1 MKNINGFYSISIK
14 KKNLSTYDKIIL
26 RKCSECSCDKDLE
39 KNKKFLSTFYLM
51 CLRYCFIGLIC
62 IAIILNKCISESDRC
77 SILRLDNNVNSRILC
92 DVIKD
97 GLGARNMKKKIRK
110 RTNDKQDNNDE
121 EKSNYEDDER
131 FIKYEIPD
139 SLKNDNIECPYEYGD
154 VFYGTR
160 GIINYEL
167 KGNKNSKNV
176 VITFHGLYGSNLEFY
191 EIQQF
196 LVKSNFQVLN
206 FDLYGYGL
214 SATPKY
220 NDKEKTYGIDF
231 YVEQTEELLKHLKL
245 ENKDYYLVGFSM
257 GCIIAAGF
265 TRKHTERVKKIVL
278 ISPVGIL
285 DEKPWYLKI
294 FKKCSCLINL
304 TTHILRPCCFRTFKK
319 KRVNEYDDD
328 EVVEVDIG
336 DDNKNNDNDDNDI
349 YQKNE
354 FLYNRLMW
362 HLFVKKDNV
371 AQSILGCINNLHM
384 WSAHHIYREVGKTG
398 IPVLILGGKDDE
410 YCSEEVFENTTRYFK
425 NTHLIVFEDAS
436 HLVLLEETRKIN
448 MCTLLF
454 FKSPNDVY
462 LPELKKKFPVDRNG
476 QYKT

>member
-1 MKNINGFYSISIK
+1 MKNINGFYYISVK

-26 RKCSECSCDKDLE
+26 RKSSECSYDKNLE
-39 KNKKFLSTFYLM
+39 KNKFVNKFYLM

-62 IAIILNKCISESDRC
+62 IAIILNKYILETDRC
-77 SILRLDNNVNSRILC
+77 CTLKLDDNVYRRILC

-97 GLGARNMKKKIRK
+97 GLGLRNLKKNIRK
-110 RTNDKQDNNDE
+110 RINNKQDNNYE
-121 EKSNYEDDER
+121 EKSNYEDDKR

-139 SLKNDNIECPYEYGD
+139 SLKNDNIECPYEYGE
-154 VFYGTR
+154 VFYGKY
-160 GIINYEL
+160 GIINYDL
-167 KGNKNSKNV
+167 KGNKNSETV

-196 LVKSNFQVLN
+196 LVKSNYLVLN

-231 YVEQTEELLKHLKL
+231 YVEQTEELLKHLNL
-245 ENKDYYLVGFSM
+245 ENKDYYLMGFSM

-265 TRKHTERVKKIVL
+265 TRKHTEKVKKMVL

-285 DEKPWYLKI
+285 NEKPWYLKI

-304 TTHILRPCCFRTFKK
+304 STFILRPFCFRSFKGK
-319 KRVNEYDDD
+319 MVNVYDDD
-328 EVVEVDIG
+328 EEVELDIG
-336 DDNKNNDNDDNDI
+336 HVGKKDI

-354 FLYNRLMW
+354 YLYNRLMW
-362 HLFVKKDNV
+362 HLFVKKDNI

-384 WSAHHIYREVGKTG
+384 WSAHHIYREIGDTG

-425 NTHLIVFEDAS
+425 NTHLIVFEDAT

-454 FKSPNDVY
+454 FKSPNDIY
-462 LPELKKKFPVDRNG
+462 LPEFKNKFPLDKSG

>member
-1 MKNINGFYSISIK
+1 
-14 KKNLSTYDKIIL
+14 
-26 RKCSECSCDKDLE
+26 
-39 KNKKFLSTFYLM
+39 M
-51 CLRYCFIGLIC
+51 CLRYCLIGLIC
-62 IAIILNKCISESDRC
+62 IAIILNNCLLETERFSTPK
-77 SILRLDNNVNSRILC
+77 LDDNVYRRILC

-97 GLGARNMKKKIRK
+97 GIGANNLKKNIRQ
-110 RTNDKQDNNDE
+110 RTNNEQDNNY
-121 EKSNYEDDER
+121 KDDER

-139 SLKNDNIECPYEYGD
+139 SLKNDNIECPYEYGE
-154 VFYGTR
+154 VFYGTH

-167 KGNKNSKNV
+167 KGNPESETL

-191 EIQQF
+191 EIQKF
-196 LVKSNFQVLN
+196 LVKSNYQVLN

-220 NDKEKTYGIDF
+220 NDKEKTYGVDF
-231 YVEQTEELLKHLKL
+231 YVEQTEELLKHLNL
-245 ENKDYYLVGFSM
+245 ENKDYYLMGFSM

-265 TRKHTERVKKIVL
+265 TRKHTEKVKKMVL
-278 ISPVGIL
+278 ISPVGVL
-285 DEKPWYLKI
+285 NEKPWYLKI

-304 TTHILRPCCFRTFKK
+304 STFVLRPFCFRSFKGK
-319 KRVNEYDDD
+319 MVNGYDDD
-328 EVVEVDIG
+328 EEVELDIG
-336 DDNKNNDNDDNDI
+336 NGGNHNNSDDNDI

-384 WSAHHIYREVGKTG
+384 WSAHHIYREVGKIG

-410 YCSEEVFENTTRYFK
+410 YCSEEVFENTSRYFK
-425 NTHLIVFEDAS
+425 NTHLIIFDDAS

-454 FKSPNDVY
+454 FKSPNDVCLQEFKNR
-462 LPELKKKFPVDRNG
+462 LPIDKNG